1 METKQFEVLVNEVL
15 SNSKIQ
21 KQITIKRLIDQTAK
35 KYYDKSYEPC
45 ELLEVGTIYGVIID
59 GIVYFDFKVGSID
72 SLFKSF
78 LRRFC
83 SSVKEVN
90 FNSELFEYFTKDEL
104 LDKIITSNKDRVLK
118 GCFYTTLYGI
128 GFWSIFSSR
137 DDKEI
142 AKQLH
147 VYLKDNNIKY
157 SNELSEAGWVYRF
170 VIKQGV
176 EIHNALLNNFTV

>member
-21 KQITIKRLIDQTAK
+21 KQVTILRLINQSAK
-35 KYYDKSYEPC
+35 KWYDKSYEPC
-45 ELLEVGTIYGVIID
+45 DILEVGIIYGVVID
-59 GIVYFDFKVGSID
+59 GVVEFDFKVGSID

-78 LRRFC
+78 LRRF
-83 SSVKEVN
+83 SNSVKIVN
-90 FNSELFEYFTKDEL
+90 LNSEFFDYYTKDEV
-104 LDKIITSNKDRVLK
+104 LDKIILSNKDRVYR

-137 DDKEI
+137 ENKEV
-142 AKQLH
+142 AVQLH
-147 VYLKDNNIKY
+147 EYLKTKGIKY
-157 SNELSEAGWVYRF
+157 TNEFSDAGWVYRF

-176 EIHNALLNNFTV
+176 EMHNALLNNFKI

>member
-1 METKQFEVLVNEVL
+1 MQIKQFESLVNEVL
-15 SNSKIQ
+15 SNSGINKRVSLL
-21 KQITIKRLIDQTAK
+21 RLINQDAK
-35 KYYDKSYEPC
+35 KWYDKSYELC
-45 ELLEVGTIYGVIID
+45 EVLEVGIIYGVLVD
-59 GIVYFDFKVGSID
+59 GLIEFDFKVGSID

-83 SSVKEVN
+83 SKVKEVN
-90 FNSELFEYFTKDEL
+90 LNSEYFDFYTKDQL
-104 LDKIITSNKDRVLK
+104 LDKIVTANKDRVYR

-137 DDKEI
+137 DDKEV

-147 VYLKDNNIKY
+147 VYLKENGIKY
-157 SNELSEAGWVYRF
+157 SNEMSHAGWVYRF

-176 EIHNALLNNFTV
+176 EVHNKLLNDFVI